1 MADNSLSLGAN
12 TPDVVARNPDD
23 GVVSPAANPA
33 APGARKKKRLLTPGR
48 GMLRTSTLGPVIVLL
63 ALITGTI
70 SFFILTGLT
79 PIVPRHTVVVL
90 TLGANLV
97 LVICLLALIGWE
109 VYKLVSASRKGVAGA
124 RLQIRILGLF
134 VLIAATPAL
143 LVAIVAGIT
152 LDRGLD
158 RWFST
163 RTQSIIENSV
173 RVAQIY
179 VAEHTQQLRS
189 DMLIMAGD
197 LDNVSELA
205 AESPDQFANF
215 VRTQGLIRSFPGA
228 YVIHRD
234 LSIVVRALYDEERQ
248 FLVPP
253 EEALARA
260 EAGDAIIIPPTEN
273 NQIGGL
279 VKLKNYEDYYLFVVR
294 EIDAQV
300 LQHLANT
307 GEVAIEYQNLED
319 RRFGLQMAFGLIY
332 LGVALILMLSAV
344 WLGLWFGN
352 RLVAPIRRLIGA
364 AKDVSEGRLD
374 VQVPVKASEGELGNL
389 GATFNDMTQQLRE
402 QRGELLEINETLD
415 RRRRFTET
423 VLAGVTAGVIGLD
436 ARKQINLLNQ
446 SALHMLDLDV
456 DTAVGKP
463 LSEMVPE
470 LSDLVEKVASSAVRN
485 LQGQIT
491 LKRRGEERTI
501 SFRVSG
507 EFTVEGDSGVVITLD
522 DISELVSAQRT
533 SAWADIARRIA
544 HEIKNPLTPIQLSA
558 ERLRRKYGKVI
569 VKDRDVFD
577 QCTETIIRQV
587 GDIGRM
593 VDEFSSFARM
603 PKAVMGKENVG
614 ELIRQATFLTEISRP
629 NIDVSVTLPDEPV
642 FAFCDRRLISQAVT
656 NLIKNASEAIGSPER
671 KISEP
676 GWIKVNLEQLGERV
690 RISVI
695 DNGRGLPAE
704 NRSQLL
710 EPYMTTRQKGTG
722 LGLAIVSK
730 IAEEHAGFVALHDAP
745 QVADGGQ
752 GAMVWIEF
760 PAGNLDRDEPNSGE
774 RGRKIEASEGAGAGQ

>member
-1 MADNSLSLGAN
+1 MTDNSVSLDAN
-12 TPDVVARNPDD
+12 TPDAIVNNQDVGADTFAP
-23 GVVSPAANPA
+23 SPATA
-33 APGARKKKRLLTPGR
+33 GKKKKRRLLTPGR
-48 GMLRTSTLGPVIVLL
+48 GILRTSTLGPVIVLL

-79 PIVPRHTVVVL
+79 PIVPRHIVVVS
-90 TLGANLV
+90 TLGTNLF
-97 LVICLLALIGWE
+97 LVICLLLLIGWE
-109 VYKLVSASRKGVAGA
+109 IYKLISASRKGVAGA
-124 RLQIRILGLF
+124 RLQVRILGLF

-173 RVAQIY
+173 RVAQTY
-179 VAEHTQQLRS
+179 VAEHTQQLRN
-189 DMLIMAGD
+189 DMLIMATD
-197 LDNVSELA
+197 LDNVAELA
-205 AESPDQFANF
+205 AENPDQFANF
-215 VRTQGLIRSFPGA
+215 VRTQGIIRAFPGA

-248 FLVPP
+248 FRVPP

-260 EAGDAIIIPPTEN
+260 EVGGAIIIPPTGN

-279 VKLKNYEDYYLFVVR
+279 VKLKNYENYYLFVVR
-294 EIDAQV
+294 EIDSQV

-319 RRFGLQMAFGLIY
+319 RRFGLQVAFGLIY

-364 AKDVSEGRLD
+364 AKNVSEGQLD
-374 VQVPVKASEGELGNL
+374 IRVPVKASEGELGNL
-389 GATFNDMTQQLRE
+389 GATFNDMTKQLRE
-402 QRGELLEINETLD
+402 QRRELLEVNKTID

-423 VLAGVTAGVIGLD
+423 VLAGVSAGVIGLD
-436 ARKQINLLNQ
+436 AKKQINLLNE
-446 SALHMLDLDV
+446 SAQHMLDLDV
-456 DTAVGKP
+456 DTAIGKP
-463 LSEMVPE
+463 LSDLVPE
-470 LSDLVEKVASSAVRN
+470 LSNLVEKVTLSVVRN

-507 EFTVEGDSGVVITLD
+507 EFTLEGDSGVVITLD

-569 VKDRDVFD
+569 VEDRDVFD
-577 QCTETIIRQV
+577 QCTDTIIRQV

-614 ELIRQATFLTEISRP
+614 ELIRQATFLTEISQP
-629 NIDVSVTLPDEPV
+629 NIDVSVNLPEEPI
-642 FAFCDRRLISQAVT
+642 FALCDRRLISQAVT
-656 NLIKNASEAIGSPER
+656 NLIKNASEAIGSSER
-671 KISEP
+671 KVSEP
-676 GWIKVNLEQLGERV
+676 GWIKLNLEQHGDRI
-690 RISVI
+690 RISVT

-710 EPYMTTRQKGTG
+710 EPYMTTREKGTG

-730 IAEEHAGFVALHDAP
+730 IAEEHSGFVTLHDAP
-745 QVADGGQ
+745 QVADGGR
-752 GAMVWIEF
+752 GAMVQIEF
-760 PAGNLDRDEPNSGE
+760 PAGNFDRDEPSSGQGE
-774 RGRKIEASEGAGAGQ
+774 PKLEVKEGEAIRG

>member
-1 MADNSLSLGAN
+1 MADNSVSLDAN
-12 TPDVVARNPDD
+12 TPDVIATSLEDNLESR
-23 GVVSPAANPA
+23 PATSGSSAS
-33 APGARKKKRLLTPGR
+33 RKKKNRLLTPGR
-48 GMLRTSTLGPVIVLL
+48 GILRTSTLGPVIVLL

-79 PIVPRHTVVVL
+79 PIVPRHIVVVS

-97 LVICLLALIGWE
+97 LVICLLLLIGWE

-163 RTQSIIENSV
+163 RTQAIIENSV
-173 RVAQIY
+173 RVAQTY
-179 VAEHTQQLRS
+179 VAEHTQQLRN

-197 LDNVSELA
+197 LDNVADLA
-205 AESPDQFANF
+205 AANPEQFANF
-215 VRTQGLIRSFPGA
+215 VRTQGVIRAFPGA

-253 EEALARA
+253 EEALVRA

-279 VKLKNYEDYYLFVVR
+279 VKLKNYEDNYLFVVR
-294 EIDAQV
+294 EIDSQV

-307 GEVAIEYQNLED
+307 GEVAVEYQNLED
-319 RRFGLQMAFGLIY
+319 RRFGLQVAFGLIY

-364 AKDVSEGRLD
+364 AKNVSEGQLD
-374 VQVPVKASEGELGNL
+374 IQVPVKASEGELGNL
-389 GATFNDMTQQLRE
+389 GATFNDMTKQLRE
-402 QRGELLEINETLD
+402 QRRELLEINKTLD

-436 ARKQINLLNQ
+436 AKKQINLLNE
-446 SALHMLDLDV
+446 SAQHMLDLDV
-456 DTAVGKP
+456 DTAIGQP

-470 LSDLVEKVASSAVRN
+470 LSSLVEKVASSAVRN

-501 SFRVSG
+501 SFQVSG
-507 EFTVEGDSGVVITLD
+507 EFSLEGDSGVVITLD

-558 ERLRRKYGKVI
+558 ERLKRKYGKVI
-569 VKDRDVFD
+569 VEDRDVFD
-577 QCTETIIRQV
+577 QCTDTIIRQV

-603 PKAVMGKENVG
+603 PKAVMGKENIG
-614 ELIRQATFLTEISRP
+614 ELIRQATFLTEISQP
-629 NIDVSVTLPDEPV
+629 DIDVSVTLPEDPV
-642 FAFCDRRLISQAVT
+642 FALCDRRLISQAVT
-656 NLIKNASEAIGSPER
+656 NLIKNASEAIGSPDR
-671 KISEP
+671 KIAEP
-676 GWIKVNLEQLGERV
+676 GWIKVNLEKVGERI

-695 DNGRGLPAE
+695 DNGLGLPVD

-710 EPYMTTRQKGTG
+710 EPYMTTREKGTG

-730 IAEEHAGFVALHDAP
+730 IAEEHSGFATLHDAP

-752 GAMVWIEF
+752 GAMVRIEF
-760 PAGNLDRDEPNSGE
+760 PVGNLDLDKLDSDAQRTKSEANEGE
-774 RGRKIEASEGAGAGQ
+774 GVK

>member
-1 MADNSLSLGAN
+1 MADNSMSLDADSPDILAR
-12 TPDVVARNPDD
+12 TPDSSSDASTASPEVVVA
-23 GVVSPAANPA
+23 
-33 APGARKKKRLLTPGR
+33 KKKRRLFTPGR

-63 ALITGTI
+63 ALITGAI

-79 PIVPRHTVVVL
+79 PIVPRQLVVVL
-90 TLGANLV
+90 TLGANLI
-97 LVICLLALIGWE
+97 LVICLLLLIGWE
-109 VYKLVSASRKGVAGA
+109 FYKLVSASRKGVAGA

-134 VLIAATPAL
+134 VLIAATPAF

-179 VAEHTQQLRS
+179 IAEHTQQLRN
-189 DMLIMAGD
+189 DMLIMATD

-205 AESPDQFANF
+205 AANPDQFANF
-215 VRTQGLIRSFPGA
+215 VRTQGIIRAFPGA

-260 EAGDAIIIPPTEN
+260 EAGGAIIIPPTEN

-279 VKLKNYEDYYLFVVR
+279 VKLNNYEDYYLFVVR
-294 EIDAQV
+294 EIDSQV

-307 GEVAIEYQNLED
+307 GEVANEYQNLEN
-319 RRFGLQMAFGLIY
+319 RRFGLQVAFGLIY
-332 LGVALILMLSAV
+332 LGMALILMLSAV

-364 AKDVSEGRLD
+364 AKNVSEGQLD
-374 VQVPVKASEGELGNL
+374 IQVPVKTSEGELGNL
-389 GATFNDMTQQLRE
+389 GATFNDMTKQLRE

-436 ARKQINLLNQ
+436 VNKRINLLNQ
-446 SALHMLDLDV
+446 SAQDILGLDV
-456 DTAVGKP
+456 DSAIGKP
-463 LSEMVPE
+463 LSDMVPE
-470 LSDLVEKVASSAVRN
+470 LSDLVEKVAPVAVRN

-558 ERLRRKYGKVI
+558 ERLRRKYSKVI
-569 VKDRDVFD
+569 VEDRDVFD

-614 ELIRQATFLTEISRP
+614 ELIRQATFLTEISQP
-629 NIDVSVTLPDEPV
+629 NIDVSVDLPDEPI
-642 FAFCDRRLISQAVT
+642 FALCDRRLISQAVT
-656 NLIKNASEAIGSPER
+656 NLIKNASEAIGSSER
-671 KISEP
+671 KVAEQ
-676 GWIKVNLEQLGERV
+676 GWIKVNLAQIDERI

-695 DNGRGLPAE
+695 DNGRGLPVE
-704 NRSQLL
+704 NRAQLL
-710 EPYMTTRQKGTG
+710 EPYMTTRDKGTG

-730 IAEEHAGFVALHDAP
+730 IAEEHAGFVTLHDAP

-752 GAMVWIEF
+752 GAMIRIEC
-760 PAGNLDRDEPNSGE
+760 PVGNFDQIEGDAGE
-774 RGRKIEASEGAGAGQ
+774 RETKIEVNEAEGVGR